1 VIDDHSEGGG
11 YNLVVGV
18 VNEDAKEHLPVDGVV
33 PAGPGLDLHHLLERR
48 TMSGLAPLKLLT
60 VGSDVYL
67 VGEVV
72 HPERVA
78 GIHPH
83 AVVAVVLRWQVE
95 PQQLL
100 LR

>member
-1 VIDDHSEGGG
+1 MGEKR
-11 YNLVVGV
+11 YNLFVGV
-18 VNEDAKEHLPVDGVV
+18 VNEDAEEHLPVDGVV
-33 PAGPGLDLHHLLERR
+33 PAGPGFDLHHLLERR
-48 TMSGLAPLKLLT
+48 TMSELAPLKALLT

-100 LR
+100 SR